1 MEREKLSRETVVKL
15 QSIKAFVASVSGV
28 LNNNQ
33 DIIGQI
39 DGLAFRG
46 FQRSHYDGQ
55 GVSLLRATGVR
66 VAFVTTEDFFSFDP
80 VTYLVDRWNSLPSS
94 AKCVGTPGW
103 PHVELIQ
110 GVVGEEQI
118 LPVQDWLK
126 GCELTFNDCAIMG
139 HDLVQIPLMRRG
151 VLRIA
156 PAQAEEVAKRISH
169 IVTPRA
175 GGNGA
180 LRDFVNMVLEARGI
194 DPTTLP
200 TR

>member
-1 MEREKLSRETVVKL
+1 MEREKLSREAVMKL

-33 DIIGQI
+33 DIVGQI
-39 DGLAFRG
+39 DSLAFRG

-55 GVSLLRATGVR
+55 GVSLLRAIGIR
-66 VAFVTTEDFFSFDP
+66 VAFVTNDGICSTDP
-80 VTYLVDRWNSLPSS
+80 IQVLVERWNSLPSS
-94 AKCVGTPGW
+94 AKCIGTPGW

-118 LPVQDWLK
+118 LPVQQWLK
-126 GCELTFNDCAIMG
+126 SCGLTFDDCAIMG

-169 IVTPRA
+169 IVTLRA